1 VPWFRP
7 RPGQEVD
14 EEIAFHLEARAR
26 DLESDGMAPAD
37 ARERAQARFGD
48 VHGVRR
54 ACRRLGEKR
63 ERHMRLRETFEEMV
77 HDIRHAGRQMRRGPG
92 FAIMAAGTL
101 ALGIGASTALF
112 AALHAVVL
120 RPLPFPEPERLV
132 YLHTATPKGSSP
144 FSVGNFVDVDARVTE
159 YEALAAKQNAT
170 MNLEEGDTPERLA
183 AARVTHDYF
192 KVLGTAP
199 LRGRV
204 FTAAE
209 DEAGQPPVVVV
220 SERLWRRRFSADDGL
235 VGRTLRLDGM
245 PHEVLG
251 VMPERFDLETDGE
264 ELWVPAAF
272 TPAQRAEH
280 DEHFL
285 LVFGRLKTGSGV
297 DAARAE
303 LSTVAA
309 GLEREHP
316 EENTGRSIVVAPLID
331 VMVGGYATQLA
342 ILLGAVGLVLLVACA
357 NVAGLL
363 LARGAARGREL
374 AVRAALGAGR
384 GRIARQLLAE
394 TLVLA
399 GAGAIAGLAVAA
411 GLVRL
416 LVAFAPAGVPR
427 LEQARLDLAV
437 CAFAVAAALAAGLLA
452 GCAPALGATRLN
464 LRSALGGRGIE
475 GTNDRGRRGLV
486 ATQVALSIVLVAG
499 AALLLRTS
507 SALQREPLG
516 FDPGGLLTARVALPA
531 SRYPQPEQT
540 TRAFLAFLERVR
552 NVPGVASASLS
563 SQAPLVPGGGS
574 NGLIPE
580 GRPQTMEASIQ
591 SRLQIVTPGYFETL
605 RTPLRAGRGFTTDD
619 RRTAPRVMI
628 VSETF
633 ARQAW
638 PGENAVGKRVSCC
651 EGSPENPGWKEVV
664 GVAADTRSSGPAFEL
679 GPEFYLPLE
688 QAPDD
693 AWRWIQ
699 RRLTLV
705 ARTTGVEPSAVMG
718 GVRGALRE
726 VDPAVPLFD
735 VASMSD
741 RHVGTLSQSRFQAG
755 LLATFAASAVVLTA
769 VGLYGVIAFG
779 VAQRTREIG
788 VRMAL
793 GASAGSVL
801 RLIAG
806 QTARVALPG
815 LVLGL
820 LGAWA
825 AGRALSSLLYG
836 VSPHDPW
843 SLAAAAALLFVI
855 AVGATAVPARRAVRI
870 DPARALAE
878 S

>member
-1 VPWFRP
+1 
-7 RPGQEVD
+7 
-14 EEIAFHLEARAR
+14 
-26 DLESDGMAPAD
+26 M
-37 ARERAQARFGD
+37 RF
-48 VHGVRR
+48 
-54 ACRRLGEKR
+54 
-63 ERHMRLRETFEEMV
+63 RETFQELM
-77 HDIRHAGRQMRRGPG
+77 HDVRHAGRQMRRAPG
-92 FAIMAAGTL
+92 FAFMAAGTL

-120 RPLPFPEPERLV
+120 RPLPFSEPERLV
-132 YLHTATPKGSSP
+132 FLRTATSKGPAS
-144 FSVGNFVDVDARVTE
+144 FSVGNFVDVDARVAA

-170 MNLEEGDTPERLA
+170 MTLEEGDVPERLA

-192 KVLGTAP
+192 EVLRTPP

-204 FTAAE
+204 FTFEE

-220 SERLWRRRFSADDGL
+220 SERLWRRRFGADQSL

-245 PHEVLG
+245 PHEVVG
-251 VMPERFDLETDGE
+251 VMPETIDLEADGE
-264 ELWVPAAF
+264 EVWVPASF
-272 TPAQRAEH
+272 TPTQRAEH

-285 LVFGRLKTGSGV
+285 LVFGRLKAGTSME
-297 DAARAE
+297 AARAE

-316 EENTGRSIVVAPLID
+316 DENTGRTVVIAPLAD
-331 VMVGGYATQLA
+331 VLVGDYATQLA
-342 ILLGAVGLVLLVACA
+342 ILFGAVGLVLLVACA

-399 GAGAIAGLAVAA
+399 GAGVIAGLAVAA

-416 LVAFAPAGVPR
+416 LVASAPAGVPR
-427 LEQARLDLAV
+427 LEQARLDFAV
-437 CAFAVAAALAAGLLA
+437 CAYAVTAALAAGLLA

-464 LRSALGGRGIE
+464 LRSALGGRSIE
-475 GTNDRGRRGLV
+475 GTGDRGRRGLV
-486 ATQVALSIVLVAG
+486 AGQVALSIVLVAG
-499 AALLLRTS
+499 AALLLRTNA
-507 SALQREPLG
+507 ALQREPLG

-531 SRYPQPEQT
+531 ARYPQPEET
-540 TRAFLAFLERVR
+540 KRAFLAFLERVR
-552 NVPGVASASLS
+552 NVPGVAGASLS

-580 GRPQTMEASIQ
+580 GRPVTMESSIV

-605 RTPLRAGRGFTTDD
+605 RTPLRRGRGFTADD
-619 RRTAPRVMI
+619 RRTAPRVMV

-633 ARQAW
+633 ARLAW
-638 PGENAVGKRVSCC
+638 PGEDPIGKRVACC
-651 EGSPENPGWKEVV
+651 EGTQEDPVWKEIV
-664 GVAADTRSSGPAFEL
+664 GVAADTRSSGPAFDL
-679 GPEFYLPLE
+679 RPEFYLPLE

-705 ARTTGVEPSAVMG
+705 ARTTGVDPTAVMG
-718 GVRGALRE
+718 GVRAALRE
-726 VDPAVPLFD
+726 VDPSVPLFD
-735 VASMSD
+735 VATMSD
-741 RHVGTLSQSRFQAG
+741 RHAETLAESRFQAG
-755 LLATFAASAVVLTA
+755 LLATFAVSAMVLTA

-793 GASAGSVL
+793 GASAASVL
-801 RLIAG
+801 RLIAA

-825 AGRALSSLLYG
+825 AGRALSSLLHG

-843 SLAAAAALLFVI
+843 SLAAAAALLLAI
-855 AVGATAVPARRAVRI
+855 AVGATAVPARRAARI